1 MAKKVAIVGIQGLP
15 ANYGGFESLVENML
29 GENTS
34 PDVNYTVF
42 CSARDMKGDS
52 LKEYKGA
59 CLKYINLPS
68 HGIWSIPYYTLSMM
82 RVISGYDLILVLGQ
96 GAGFILPIYK
106 LFSSTKVIINVDG
119 IERKR
124 AKWSGF
130 AKFVIMLLEKLC
142 VRFGDD
148 LISDN
153 EGIRQF
159 LINEYGK
166 DSHMIAYGGDHVRRE
181 LSSEKT
187 NATLESFGLKAR
199 DYAITVCRIEPE
211 NNCHV
216 TLEAFSKTGRN
227 LIFIGNWDRSEYG
240 RELKAKYANC
250 PNIKIQDPIYEL
262 DTLYALRSNA
272 KMYIH
277 GHSVGGTNPSL
288 VEAMFFGIPILSYD
302 VIFNRETT
310 FNKGFYFKSSDD
322 LVELLKKDGLDGK
335 IMAELAQE
343 HYTWK
348 HITKQYEALY

>member
-29 GENTS
+29 GDNTS
-34 PDVNYTVF
+34 AIVKYTVF
-42 CSARDMKGDS
+42 CSSKDMKSDE

-59 CLKYINLPS
+59 SLKYINLPS
-68 HGIWSIPYYTLSMM
+68 HGVWSIPYYTLSMM
-82 RVISGYDLILVLGQ
+82 RVIKGYDIILILGQ
-96 GAGFILPIYK
+96 GAGFILPIFK
-106 LFSSTKVIINVDG
+106 LLSSAKVIINVDG

-130 AKFVIMLLEKLC
+130 AKFVILLLEKLC

-159 LINEYGK
+159 LLDEYGK
-166 DSHMIAYGGDHVRRE
+166 DSHMIAYGGDHVKRE
-181 LSSEKT
+181 LPEDMISSILSTYGQVER
-187 NATLESFGLKAR
+187 N
-199 DYAITVCRIEPE
+199 YAITVCRIEPE
-211 NNCHV
+211 NNCHI
-216 TLEAFSKTGRN
+216 TLEAFSRTGEN

-240 RELKAKYANC
+240 RDLKSNYAKF
-250 PNIKIQDPIYEL
+250 PNIKILDPIYDL

-288 VEAMFFGIPILSYD
+288 VEAMFFGIPILAYD

-310 FNKGFYFKSSDD
+310 HNKGYYFKSADELVD
-322 LVELLKKDGLDGK
+322 LLSKEDLDGK
-335 IMAELAQE
+335 IMEDIAQE

-348 HITKQYEALY
+348 HIVKQYEDLY